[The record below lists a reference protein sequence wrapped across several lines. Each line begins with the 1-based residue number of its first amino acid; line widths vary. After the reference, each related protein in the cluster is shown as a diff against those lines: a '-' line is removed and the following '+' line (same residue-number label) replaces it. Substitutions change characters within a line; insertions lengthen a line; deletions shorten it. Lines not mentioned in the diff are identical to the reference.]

1 MKPHLFGV
9 PLTRPYSKIA
19 GLPLARMAQRSR
31 GGVIFK
37 AEPWHYVVETVDAP
51 LLIARGHL
59 PLDAPRVQVLVR
71 ALGYTLRELV
81 CFRGEGDVWILDLGP
96 QHGGGV
102 PQHVRFGEPGSGAD
116 FVAAGISGLDEVAAI
131 EVAIGLV
138 GGAS

>member
-1 MKPHLFGV
+1 MSPHLFGV

-19 GLPLARMAQRSR
+19 GLTLARMAQRSI

-37 AEPWHYVVETVDAP
+37 AHPWHYVVERVDAP

-59 PLDAPRVQVLVR
+59 PLDAPRIQVLVR

-81 CFRGEGDVWILDLGP
+81 AFRAEGDVWVLDLGP

-102 PQHVRFGEPGSGAD
+102 PQRVTFGEPGGAVD
-116 FVAAGISGLDEVAAI
+116 FVAVGISGLDAGAAL

-138 GGAS
+138 GGVS